1 MSHTVKIQV
10 TFKAAE
16 LPQLNKAFVVLGW
29 TVANNTSARQY
40 TGRSET
46 YPMVAVNPDKGASG
60 YDIGMRIKGENVEM
74 FSDFYGGSI
83 ERSLG
88 PALAKLKQ
96 EYAAAVVED
105 SYPNASVTRTHDT
118 AGNLL
123 LEIEEW

>member
-1 MSHTVKIQV
+1 MSHTVKIEVQ
-10 TFKAAE
+10 FKAAE
-16 LPQLNKAFVVLGW
+16 MPQLTKAFQVFGW
-29 TVANNTSARQY
+29 TVVNSASARQY

-46 YPMVAVNPDKGASG
+46 YPMVAVNPDKGTSG
-60 YDIGMRIKGENVEM
+60 YDIGMRIKGENVEL

-88 PALAKLKQ
+88 AKLAGLKQ

-105 SYPNASVTRTHDT
+105 SYPNATVTRTRDNQ
-118 AGNLL
+118 GNLM